1 MRISRSPEAGIPP
14 LILLS
19 VPSFPDAPPRV
30 KRPARDEAIAAS
42 YASGGDMFLDGSVP
56 DVHLERGLY
65 YIDLQDAVGFG
76 GDVTLNV
83 ERVPVPG
90 TALLMAMGLG
100 VAGFARRRG

>member
-1 MRISRSPEAGIPP
+1 MCT
-14 LILLS
+14 
-19 VPSFPDAPPRV
+19 
-30 KRPARDEAIAAS
+30 
-42 YASGGDMFLDGSVP
+42 SG
-56 DVHLERGLY
+56 GLY
-65 YIDLQDAVGFG
+65 YIDLQDAVGFE